1 MPNVPISYPARYA
14 PGVALNYA
22 DGSGNAILV
31 SQGAP
36 LPVSI
41 SAAPSGSTAPAPL
54 TGTTTI
60 ARTVGSFVPVVA
72 RPLVIT
78 LTGIWTGTVKLLRS
92 IDGGVTK
99 TSLTLAGS
107 PWGEFTANVN
117 EPVWEENELAAV
129 FFLQLT
135 PLSGTIAYRLAQ

>member
-22 DGSGNAILV
+22 DGEGSAILV
-31 SQGAP
+31 SQAAP

-41 SAAPSGSTAPAPL
+41 SAAPSGSTTPAPL
-54 TGTTTI
+54 TGTAPT

-72 RPLVIT
+72 RPMVIT
-78 LTGIWTGTVKLLRS
+78 LSGTWSGTVKLLRS

-99 TSLTLAGS
+99 LPLTLAGA

-117 EPVWEENELAAV
+117 EPVWEENEAPAV
-129 FFLQLT
+129 FYLQLT
-135 PLSGTIAYRLAQ
+135 PLSGSISYRLAQ

>member
-14 PGVALNYA
+14 PGVALNFA
-22 DGSGNAILV
+22 DGSGDAILV
-31 SQGAP
+31 SQCAP

-60 ARTVGSFVPVVA
+60 TRTVGSFVPVVA

-78 LTGIWTGTVKLLRS
+78 LTGTWTGTVKLLRS

-99 TSLTLAGS
+99 LPLTLAGAA
-107 PWGEFTANVN
+107 WGEFSVNVN

-129 FFLQLT
+129 FYLLLT